1 MQTSCGGLFPQR
13 IILTILNHL
22 LCCCSVTKSFPTLWP
37 CGLQHAKLCWSS
49 LFPEFTPSHVLWV
62 GAAISHLVLCCP
74 LFLLPSIFPAPVLLP
89 GKSHGRRNLV
99 GWSSWGCWESD
110 TTEQLHFHFS
120 LSCFGEGNGNPLQCS
135 RLENPR
141 DGGASWAAVY
151 GLYRVRHNWSDLAA
165 AAAAAAALIYHF
177 RKKKRNQTINS
188 QTMKKFK
195 IIWI

>member
-1 MQTSCGGLFPQR
+1 MDCSMPNFAGL
-13 IILTILNHL
+13 HY
-22 LCCCSVTKSFPTLWP
+22 
-37 CGLQHAKLCWSS
+37 
-49 LFPEFTPSHVLWV
+49 FPEFTPSHVLWV

-74 LFLLPSIFPAPVLLP
+74 PFFLPSIFPAPVLLP

-99 GWSSWGCWESD
+99 GCSPWGCWESD

-141 DGGASWAAVY
+141 DGGAWWAAVY

-165 AAAAAAALIYHF
+165 AAAAAAAIFPSIRAFPMSQRFTSGTTVLKFQLQHQPFKWLF
-177 RKKKRNQTINS
+177 RVD
-188 QTMKKFK
+188 FL
-195 IIWI
+195 